1 MLLWFKDLMDV
12 TEKLLEEALDR
23 IVETL
28 GLWIVTSRNIHQ
40 IFKPV

>member
-1 MLLWFKDLMDV
+1 MLLWFKDLMNV
-12 TEKLLEEALDR
+12 NKKLLEEKLDR

-40 IFKPV
+40 IFKPE